1 MYIIHICVYTYIY
14 IYLTYLL
21 PNSSCYTLCSLVP
34 QTTVFTTFSERYA
47 IRKVHSDLFFIRSG
61 TRIISPTALYRDDDR
76 TQQDGYARDNV
87 SHRDG
92 SYGSARYRSFSVE
105 RGVHNPTHDGL
116 LGTAP
121 RLIMHRSA
129 SFSFRRY
136 C

>member
-1 MYIIHICVYTYIY
+1 VYIHIYISHVPSSEF
-14 IYLTYLL
+14 ILLHAVLTSPANNGVHNILREIRH
-21 PNSSCYTLCSLVP
+21 SK
-34 QTTVFTTFSERYA
+34 TF
-47 IRKVHSDLFFIRSG
+47 VHSDLFFIRSG
-61 TRIISPTALYRDDDR
+61 TRIISPIALYRDDDR
-76 TQQDGYARDNV
+76 TQQDGYARDNI

-92 SYGSARYRSFSVE
+92 SYGSAWYRSFSVE

>member
-1 MYIIHICVYTYIY
+1 VYIHIY
-14 IYLTYLL
+14 IYLAYLL

-47 IRKVHSDLFFIRSG
+47 IRKPLYIRTYFLFVRELELFRRLRSTATTIARNRTA
-61 TRIISPTALYRDDDR
+61 TRETTSRI
-76 TQQDGYARDNV
+76 GM
-87 SHRDG
+87 
-92 SYGSARYRSFSVE
+92 ARYRSFSVE